1 MFIKQLIY
9 INIINMENEVYYF
22 GRIPDYGIS
31 SYGKKCSLK
40 HGTNERCYKNKIKKR
55 RDKNKS
61 AKNSRKKNRK

>member
-1 MFIKQLIY
+1 
-9 INIINMENEVYYF
+9 MEIGNNVYYLH
-22 GRIPDYGIS
+22 RIPDYGIL
-31 SYGKKCSLK
+31 SYGYNKCSLK